1 VVSVPVKLRW
11 GVAGCGWVAR
21 DYVLPALDAVPSCEV
36 VALLDPDPGQLAA
49 IETAPTAGRHTS
61 LDAFLGE
68 PDLEAVYVAA
78 PNHLHAPLVGAAA
91 RAGKHVLCEKPMA
104 PTLEEAE
111 RMVTA
116 CERAG
121 VVYATAFDQ
130 RFHAAHR
137 RLRDLVEDGALGT
150 VSSARIH
157 YACWLP
163 PEWSEDNWRADP
175 ERAGGGAFMDL
186 APHGLDLLR
195 YVLGEDLE
203 EVRCLFQRRVHD
215 YAVEDGAALV
225 GRTTGG
231 VLVLQ
236 HVSYNTPET
245 YPRRD
250 LEVSGTRAL
259 AVANNTLGQDSGGKL
274 ELVDAASGER
284 KPVDIPPKEDR
295 SPFERQV
302 EAFAGALLGGE
313 EFPFSAR
320 ADLHLMR
327 LLEKVTEEANISLSA
342 AGGRG

>member
-1 VVSVPVKLRW
+1 MVISSRKLRW

-21 DYVLPALDAVPSCEV
+21 DYVLPALDAAPNCEV
-36 VALLDPDPGQLAA
+36 VALLDPDPERLVSVG
-49 IETAPTAGRHTS
+49 TAPDAGRHTN
-61 LDAFLGE
+61 LDAFLVEQG
-68 PDLEAVYVAA
+68 LEAVYVAA
-78 PNHLHAPLVGAAA
+78 PNHLHAPLVEAAA

-111 RMVTA
+111 RMVAA

-137 RLRDLVEDGALGT
+137 RLRGLVEDGVLGT
-150 VSSARIH
+150 VCSARIH

-163 PEWSEDNWRADP
+163 PEWSEDNWRTDP
-175 ERAGGGAFMDL
+175 GRAGGGAFIDL

-203 EVRCLFQRRVHD
+203 EVSCLFQRRVHD

-225 GRTTGG
+225 GRTSGG

-245 YPRRD
+245 YPRRA
-250 LEVSGTRAL
+250 LEVSGTRTL
-259 AVANNTLGQDSGGKL
+259 AVATNTLGQDPGGTL

-284 KPVDIPPKEDR
+284 RPIDVPPEEDR

-302 EAFAGALLGGE
+302 EAFAGSLLGGE

-320 ADLHLMR
+320 ADLRLMR
-327 LLEKVTEEANISLSA
+327 LLEKVTEEAGASPFA
-342 AGGRG
+342 YGGRG

>member
-1 VVSVPVKLRW
+1 MSVSQKIRW

-21 DYVLPALDAVPSCEV
+21 DYVLPALDAAPNCEV
-36 VALLDPDPGQLAA
+36 VALLDPDPEQLAA
-49 IETAPTAGRHTS
+49 VGTAPGAGRHTR
-61 LDAFLGE
+61 LDPFLAE
-68 PDLEAVYVAA
+68 PGLDAVYVAA
-78 PNHLHAPLVGAAA
+78 PNHLHAPLVEAAA
-91 RAGKHVLCEKPMA
+91 HAGKHVLCEKPMA

-111 RMVTA
+111 RMVAA
-116 CERAG
+116 CEAAG
-121 VVYATAFDQ
+121 VIYATAFDQ

-137 RLRDLVEDGALGT
+137 RLRELVEDGSLGT
-150 VSSARIH
+150 VCSARIH

-175 ERAGGGAFMDL
+175 RRAGGGAFMDL

-203 EVRCLFQRRVHD
+203 VVRCLFQRRVHD

-245 YPRRD
+245 YPRRT

-259 AVANNTLGQDSGGKL
+259 AVATDTLGQDPGGTL

-284 KPVDIPPKEDR
+284 RSIDIPPEEDR
-295 SPFERQV
+295 SPFLRQV

-313 EFPFSAR
+313 QFPFSAR
-320 ADLHLMR
+320 ADLRLMR
-327 LLEKVTEEANISLSA
+327 LLEKVTEEAGASLSTT
-342 AGGRG
+342 GGRG

>member
-1 VVSVPVKLRW
+1 MSATRKLRW

-21 DYVLPALDAVPSCEV
+21 DYVLPALDAAPNCEV
-36 VALLDPDPGQLAA
+36 VALLDPDPERLAA
-49 IETAPTAGRHTS
+49 IGLAPAVGRHTD
-61 LDAFLGE
+61 LDAFLAE

-78 PNHLHAPLVGAAA
+78 PNYLHALLVEAAA

-111 RMVTA
+111 RMVAA
-116 CERAG
+116 CKRAG

-137 RLRDLVEDGALGT
+137 RLRGLVEDGALGT

-236 HVSYNTPET
+236 HVSYSTPET
-245 YPRRD
+245 YPRRT
-250 LEVSGTRAL
+250 LEISGTRAL
-259 AVANNTLGQDSGGKL
+259 AVATNTLGQDSGGTL
-274 ELVDAASGER
+274 ELMDAASGER
-284 KPVDIPPKEDR
+284 KAVDTPPEEDC

-302 EAFAGALLGGE
+302 EAFAGALLGGQ
-313 EFPFSAR
+313 EFPFSAQE
-320 ADLHLMR
+320 DSQLMR
-327 LLEKVTEEANISLSA
+327 LLEKVTEEANASLSA